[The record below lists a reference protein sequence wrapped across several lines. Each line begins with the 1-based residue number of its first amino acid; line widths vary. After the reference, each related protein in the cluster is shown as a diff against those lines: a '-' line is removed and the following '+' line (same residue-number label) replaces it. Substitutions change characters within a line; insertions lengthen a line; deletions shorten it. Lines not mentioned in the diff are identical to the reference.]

1 MARNHKNSHKNFYLR
16 FESSVIHKGTKTRYK
31 WKLVSVLFESSVIH
45 KGTKTYTYYSNE
57 IWWFESSVI
66 HKGTKTKQYILREKI
81 CLRVV

>member
-16 FESSVIHKGTKTRYK
+16 
-31 WKLVSVLFESSVIH
+31 FESSVIH